1 MKRKT
6 LRIVLSIVLLVIV
19 FLTTACAGTGPKKLS
34 NEYVTVENYQGVE
47 IEKVEA
53 DEATEEDVDKVVNHM
68 MSSYIRQNE
77 LPEDTQITDEIVK
90 ESMSDTA
97 DTVEAYRAELKKQ
110 INDTKKESARKEEE
124 TRVWEKVMD
133 NSEVKEYPKDRLKEV
148 KQNLI
153 DLYESYALQENM
165 EYEEYM
171 KAIKLE
177 DKDLDE
183 AAKASLKQELV
194 ADVIAEKYG
203 LKPSEQDFQKAL
215 EKYAEE
221 YKFTNVEL
229 LLKAVSEDEMRQMV
243 IRDKVKSWLTDRCKY
258 VEGSGEAED
267 GDKAGDVGKAKDTE
281 ADKEAGDDKD
291 SDE

>member
-77 LPEDTQITDEIVK
+77 LPEDTEITDEIVK

-243 IRDKVKSWLTDRCKY
+243 IQDNVKSWLTDRCRY
-258 VEGSGEAED
+258 VEKADEAGKAEETD
-267 GDKAGDVGKAKDTE
+267 GAGKAKKADE
-281 ADKEAGDDKD
+281 ADE
-291 SDE
+291 E

>member
-6 LRIVLSIVLLVIV
+6 LRIVLLVIV

-183 AAKASLKQELV
+183 AAS
-194 ADVIAEKYG
+194 
-203 LKPSEQDFQKAL
+203 
-215 EKYAEE
+215 
-221 YKFTNVEL
+221 
-229 LLKAVSEDEMRQMV
+229 LLKAGA
-243 IRDKVKSWLTDRCKY
+243 C
-258 VEGSGEAED
+258 G
-267 GDKAGDVGKAKDTE
+267 
-281 ADKEAGDDKD
+281 
-291 SDE
+291 

>member
-97 DTVEAYRAELKKQ
+97 DTVEAYRAESKKQ

-194 ADVIAEKYG
+194 ADVIAGKYG

-243 IRDKVKSWLTDRCKY
+243 IQDNVKSWLTDRCRY
-258 VEGSGEAED
+258 VEKADEAGKAEETD
-267 GDKAGDVGKAKDTE
+267 GAGKAKKADE
-281 ADKEAGDDKD
+281 ADE
-291 SDE
+291 E

>member
-194 ADVIAEKYG
+194 ADVIAGKYG

-243 IRDKVKSWLTDRCKY
+243 IQDNVKSWLTDRCRY
-258 VEGSGEAED
+258 VE
-267 GDKAGDVGKAKDTE
+267 KGK
-281 ADKEAGDDKD
+281 GRI
-291 SDE
+291 

>member
-97 DTVEAYRAELKKQ
+97 DTVEGYRAELKKQ

-124 TRVWEKVMD
+124 TRVWETVMD

-243 IRDKVKSWLTDRCKY
+243 IQDNVKSWLTDRCRY
-258 VEGSGEAED
+258 VEKADEAGKAEETD
-267 GDKAGDVGKAKDTE
+267 GAGKAKKADE
-281 ADKEAGDDKD
+281 ADE
-291 SDE
+291 E

>member
-1 MKRKT
+1 MKRKA
-6 LRIVLSIVLLVIV
+6 LVKVLAAVLGMTVLLA
-19 FLTTACAGTGPKKLS
+19 TACAGAGPKKLS

-47 IEKVEA
+47 IEKVEV

-77 LPEDTQITDEIVK
+77 LPEDTKITDEIVK
-90 ESMSDTA
+90 EAMSDTA

-148 KQNLI
+148 KQNLV

-194 ADVIAEKYG
+194 ADVIAQKYG

-215 EKYAEE
+215 EEYAEE
-221 YKFTNVEL
+221 YKFANVEL
-229 LLKAVSEDEMRQMV
+229 LLKSVSEDEMHQMV
-243 IRDKVKSWLTDRCKY
+243 VQDNVKSWLTDRCRY
-258 VEGSGEAED
+258 VEKADGPKTSDGNESTGE
-267 GDKAGDVGKAKDTE
+267 
-281 ADKEAGDDKD
+281 
-291 SDE
+291 

>member
-110 INDTKKESARKEEE
+110 INDTKKDSARKEEE

-148 KQNLI
+148 TQNLI

-194 ADVIAEKYG
+194 ADVIAGKYG

-243 IRDKVKSWLTDRCKY
+243 IQDNVKSWLTDRCRY
-258 VEGSGEAED
+258 VEKADEAGKAEETD
-267 GDKAGDVGKAKDTE
+267 GAGKAKKADE
-281 ADKEAGDDKD
+281 ADE
-291 SDE
+291 E

>member
-194 ADVIAEKYG
+194 ADVIAGKYG

-243 IRDKVKSWLTDRCKY
+243 IQDNVKSWLIDRCRY
-258 VEGSGEAED
+258 VEKADEAGKAEETD
-267 GDKAGDVGKAKDTE
+267 GAGKAKKADE
-281 ADKEAGDDKD
+281 ADE
-291 SDE
+291 E

>member
-1 MKRKT
+1 MKRKVYVKGLT
-6 LRIVLSIVLLVIV
+6 AVLWLTV
-19 FLTTACAGTGPKKLS
+19 FLTTACAGAGPKKIS
-34 NEYVTVENYQGVE
+34 DEYVTVENYQGIE
-47 IEKVEA
+47 IEKVEI
-53 DEATEEDVDKVVNHM
+53 DETTEEDVDKVVNHM
-68 MSSYIRQNE
+68 MSSYIRKNE

-90 ESMSDTA
+90 ETMSDTA

-110 INDTKKESARKEEE
+110 IDDTKKESARKEEE

-133 NSEVKEYPKDRLKEV
+133 NSEVKEYPKERLKEV
-148 KQNLI
+148 KQNLV

-171 KAIKLE
+171 KTIKLE

-194 ADVIAEKYG
+194 ADVIAQKYG

-215 EKYAEE
+215 EEYAEE

-229 LLKAVSEDEMRQMV
+229 LLKAVSEDEMRRMV
-243 IRDKVKSWLTDRCKY
+243 IQDNVKSWLTDRCRYAKKAD
-258 VEGSGEAED
+258 EAGKAEEAD
-267 GDKAGDVGKAKDTE
+267 GAGKAKKADE
-281 ADKEAGDDKD
+281 ADE
-291 SDE
+291 E

>member
-194 ADVIAEKYG
+194 ADVIAGKYG

-243 IRDKVKSWLTDRCKY
+243 IQDNVKSWLADRCRY
-258 VEGSGEAED
+258 VEKADEAGKAEETD
-267 GDKAGDVGKAKDTE
+267 GAGKAKKADE
-281 ADKEAGDDKD
+281 ADE
-291 SDE
+291 E

>member
-194 ADVIAEKYG
+194 ADVIAGKYG

-243 IRDKVKSWLTDRCKY
+243 IQDNVKSWLADRCRY
-258 VEGSGEAED
+258 VEKADEA
-267 GDKAGDVGKAKDTE
+267 GKAEETDG
-281 ADKEAGDDKD
+281 AGKEGRR
-291 SDE
+291 SR

>member
-133 NSEVKEYPKDRLKEV
+133 NTELKDKPKDRLKEV

-194 ADVIAEKYG
+194 ADVIAGKYG

-243 IRDKVKSWLTDRCKY
+243 IQDNVKSWLTDRCRY
-258 VEGSGEAED
+258 VEKSDEA
-267 GDKAGDVGKAKDTE
+267 GKADET
-281 ADKEAGDDKD
+281 DGAGKA
-291 SDE
+291 

>member
-1 MKRKT
+1 MKSKA
-6 LRIVLSIVLLVIV
+6 LIKVLTAVLGITV
-19 FLTTACAGTGPKKLS
+19 FLLTSCAGAGPKKLS

-47 IEKVEA
+47 IEKVKI

-68 MSSYIRQNE
+68 MSTYIRRNE
-77 LPEDTQITDEIVK
+77 LPEDTPITDEIVK
-90 ESMSDTA
+90 EAMSDTA
-97 DTVEAYRAELKKQ
+97 DTVETYRAELKKQ

-148 KQNLI
+148 KQNLV
-153 DLYESYALQENM
+153 DLYTSYALQENM

-171 KAIKLE
+171 EAIKLE

-194 ADVIAEKYG
+194 ADIIAEKYG

-215 EKYAEE
+215 EEYAGE
-221 YKFTNVEL
+221 YKFANVEL
-229 LLKAVSEDEMRQMV
+229 LLTAVSEDEMRKMV
-243 IRDKVKSWLTDRCKY
+243 IQDHVKSWLTDRCRYIKN
-258 VEGSGEAED
+258 VTVID
-267 GDKAGDVGKAKDTE
+267 
-281 ADKEAGDDKD
+281 
-291 SDE
+291 

>member
-194 ADVIAEKYG
+194 ADVIAGKYG

-243 IRDKVKSWLTDRCKY
+243 IQDNVRSWLTDRCRY
-258 VEGSGEAED
+258 VEKADEAGKAEETD
-267 GDKAGDVGKAKDTE
+267 GAGKAKKADE
-281 ADKEAGDDKD
+281 ADE
-291 SDE
+291 E

>member
-1 MKRKT
+1 MKRKVYVKG
-6 LRIVLSIVLLVIV
+6 LPAVLWLTV
-19 FLTTACAGTGPKKLS
+19 FLTTACAGAGPKKIS
-34 NEYVTVENYQGVE
+34 DEYVTVENYQGIE
-47 IEKVEA
+47 IEKVEI
-53 DEATEEDVDKVVNHM
+53 DETTEEDVDKVVNHM
-68 MSSYIRQNE
+68 MSSYIRKNE

-90 ESMSDTA
+90 ETMSDTA

-110 INDTKKESARKEEE
+110 IDDTKKESARKEEE

-133 NSEVKEYPKDRLKEV
+133 NSEVKKYPKERLKKV
-148 KQNLI
+148 KQNMV

-171 KAIKLE
+171 KTIKLE

-194 ADVIAEKYG
+194 ADVIAQKYG

-215 EKYAEE
+215 EEYAEE

-229 LLKAVSEDEMRQMV
+229 LLKAVSEDEMRRMV
-243 IRDKVKSWLTDRCKY
+243 IQDNVKSWLTDRCRYAEKAD
-258 VEGSGEAED
+258 EAGKAEEAD
-267 GDKAGDVGKAKDTE
+267 GAGKAKRADE
-281 ADKEAGDDKD
+281 ADKE
-291 SDE
+291 

>member
-1 MKRKT
+1 MKT
-6 LRIVLSIVLLVIV
+6 LLVIV

-194 ADVIAEKYG
+194 ADVIAGKYG

-243 IRDKVKSWLTDRCKY
+243 IQDNVKSWLADRCRY
-258 VEGSGEAED
+258 VE
-267 GDKAGDVGKAKDTE
+267 KAD
-281 ADKEAGDDKD
+281 EAGIA
-291 SDE
+291 DETDGAGKEGRRSR

>member
-1 MKRKT
+1 MKRKVYVKGLT
-6 LRIVLSIVLLVIV
+6 AVLWLTV
-19 FLTTACAGTGPKKLS
+19 FLTTACAGAGPKKIS
-34 NEYVTVENYQGVE
+34 DEYVTVENYQGIE
-47 IEKVEA
+47 IEKVEI
-53 DEATEEDVDKVVNHM
+53 DETTEEDVDKVVNHM
-68 MSSYIRQNE
+68 MSSYIRKNE

-90 ESMSDTA
+90 ETMSDTA

-110 INDTKKESARKEEE
+110 IDDTKKESARKEEE

-133 NSEVKEYPKDRLKEV
+133 NSEVKEYPKERLKEV
-148 KQNLI
+148 KQNLV

-171 KAIKLE
+171 KTIKLE

-194 ADVIAEKYG
+194 ADVIAQKYG

-215 EKYAEE
+215 EEYAEE

-229 LLKAVSEDEMRQMV
+229 LLKAVSEDEMRRMV
-243 IRDKVKSWLTDRCKY
+243 IQDNVKSWLTDRCRYAEKAD
-258 VEGSGEAED
+258 EAGKAEEAD
-267 GDKAGDVGKAKDTE
+267 GAGKAKKADE
-281 ADKEAGDDKD
+281 ADE
-291 SDE
+291 E

>member
-124 TRVWEKVMD
+124 TRVWETVMD

-243 IRDKVKSWLTDRCKY
+243 IQDNVKSWLTDRCRY
-258 VEGSGEAED
+258 VEKADEAGKAEETD
-267 GDKAGDVGKAKDTE
+267 GAGKAKKADE
-281 ADKEAGDDKD
+281 ADE
-291 SDE
+291 E

>member
-165 EYEEYM
+165 EYKEYM

-194 ADVIAEKYG
+194 ADVIAGKYG

-243 IRDKVKSWLTDRCKY
+243 IQDNVKSWLTDRCRY
-258 VEGSGEAED
+258 VEKADEAGKAEETD
-267 GDKAGDVGKAKDTE
+267 GAGKAKKADE
-281 ADKEAGDDKD
+281 ADE
-291 SDE
+291 E

>member
-194 ADVIAEKYG
+194 ADVIAGKYG

-243 IRDKVKSWLTDRCKY
+243 IQDNVKSWLTDRCRY
-258 VEGSGEAED
+258 VEKADEAGKAEETD
-267 GDKAGDVGKAKDTE
+267 GAGKAKKADE
-281 ADKEAGDDKD
+281 ADE
-291 SDE
+291 E

>member
-194 ADVIAEKYG
+194 ADVIAGKYG

-243 IRDKVKSWLTDRCKY
+243 IQDNVKSWLADRGRD
-258 VEGSGEAED
+258 VEKADEA
-267 GDKAGDVGKAKDTE
+267 GKAEETDG
-281 ADKEAGDDKD
+281 AGKEGRR
-291 SDE
+291 SR

>member
-1 MKRKT
+1 MKGKA
-6 LRIVLSIVLLVIV
+6 LIKALAAVWGIMV

-34 NEYVTVENYQGVE
+34 NEYVTVENYQGIE
-47 IEKVEA
+47 IEKVEI
-53 DEATEEDVDKVVNHM
+53 DEATKEDVDKVVDHM
-68 MSSYIRQNE
+68 MSSYIRQKE

-90 ESMSDTA
+90 EAMSDTA
-97 DTVEAYRAELKKQ
+97 DTVEDYRAELKKQ

-148 KQNLI
+148 KQNLV

-165 EYEEYM
+165 EYDEYM
-171 KAIKLE
+171 KTIRLE

-194 ADVIAEKYG
+194 ADIIAEKYG

-215 EKYAEE
+215 EEYAEE
-221 YKFTNVEL
+221 YKFANTEL
-229 LLKAVSEDEMRQMV
+229 LLKAVSEDEMRRMV
-243 IRDKVKSWLTDRCKY
+243 IQDNVKSWLTDRCRYAGNGGEDK
-258 VEGSGEAED
+258 GSD
-267 GDKAGDVGKAKDTE
+267 
-281 ADKEAGDDKD
+281 
-291 SDE
+291 

>member
-243 IRDKVKSWLTDRCKY
+243 IQDNVKSWLTDRCRY
-258 VEGSGEAED
+258 VEKADEAGKAEETD
-267 GDKAGDVGKAKDTE
+267 GAGKAKKADE
-281 ADKEAGDDKD
+281 ADE
-291 SDE
+291 E

>member
-124 TRVWEKVMD
+124 TRVWETVMD

-194 ADVIAEKYG
+194 ADVIAGKYG

-243 IRDKVKSWLTDRCKY
+243 IQDNVKSWLTDRCRY
-258 VEGSGEAED
+258 VEKADEAGKAEETD
-267 GDKAGDVGKAKDTE
+267 GAGKAKKADE
-281 ADKEAGDDKD
+281 ADE
-291 SDE
+291 E

>member
-229 LLKAVSEDEMRQMV
+229 LLKAVSEDEMRQIV
-243 IRDKVKSWLTDRCKY
+243 IQDNVKSWLTDRCRY
-258 VEGSGEAED
+258 VEKADEAGKAEETD
-267 GDKAGDVGKAKDTE
+267 GAGKAKKADE
-281 ADKEAGDDKD
+281 ADE
-291 SDE
+291 E

>member
-194 ADVIAEKYG
+194 ADVIAGKYG

-243 IRDKVKSWLTDRCKY
+243 IQDNVKSWLTDRCRY
-258 VEGSGEAED
+258 VEKADEAGKAEETD
-267 GDKAGDVGKAKDTE
+267 GAGKAKKSDE
-281 ADKEAGDDKD
+281 ADE
-291 SDE
+291 E

>member
-243 IRDKVKSWLTDRCKY
+243 IQDNVKSWLTDRCRY
-258 VEGSGEAED
+258 VEKADEAGKAEETD
-267 GDKAGDVGKAKDTE
+267 GAGKAKKSDE
-281 ADKEAGDDKD
+281 ADE
-291 SDE
+291 E

>member
-97 DTVEAYRAELKKQ
+97 DTVEA
-110 INDTKKESARKEEE
+110 
-124 TRVWEKVMD
+124 
-133 NSEVKEYPKDRLKEV
+133 
-148 KQNLI
+148 
-153 DLYESYALQENM
+153 LQENM

-243 IRDKVKSWLTDRCKY
+243 IQDNVKSWLTDRCRY
-258 VEGSGEAED
+258 VEKADEAGKAEETD
-267 GDKAGDVGKAKDTE
+267 GAGKAKKADE
-281 ADKEAGDDKD
+281 ADE
-291 SDE
+291 E